1 MSQPV
6 IETRSLSLTY
16 SAGTMME
23 IHALEDCSF
32 SVEAG
37 ELMCVIGHTGSG
49 KSTLVQLLNGL
60 LTPTSGEVL
69 LNGKN
74 IFADKKSLRQARF
87 EVGLVF
93 QYPEHQLFE
102 ETVRKDIAFGPKNK
116 GLKGEEL
123 EQAILQAAEFAG
135 LEEQLLDKSPFD
147 LSGGEKRRAAIAGVM
162 AMQPRVL
169 ILDEPTAGLDPAGRE
184 QLLERIKKY
193 RDRTGSSVLLVSH
206 SMEDVADCADRVL
219 VLDHGK
225 MVCCDVPEKVFS
237 DAARLEGIGLR
248 VPQVTRVFLELKK
261 RGIDVDTSVH
271 TVEQGLAEALRL
283 LGSKGG
289 ERGE

>member
-1 MSQPV
+1 MSRPI

-16 SAGTMME
+16 SAGTTME
-23 IHALEDCSF
+23 IHALRDCSF
-32 SVEAG
+32 ALEQG
-37 ELMCVIGHTGSG
+37 ELMCIIGHTGSG

-69 LNGKN
+69 LDGEN
-74 IFADKKSLRQARF
+74 IFADKKRLRKARF
-87 EVGLVF
+87 DVGLVF
-93 QYPEHQLFE
+93 QYPEYQLFE

-123 EQAILQAAEFAG
+123 EQAVKQAADFAG
-135 LEEQLLDKSPFD
+135 LDERLLDKSPFD

-169 ILDEPTAGLDPAGRE
+169 VLDEPTAGLDPAGRE
-184 QLLERIKKY
+184 QLLGRIKQY
-193 RDRTGSSVLLVSH
+193 RDRTGSSVVLVSH

-219 VLDHGK
+219 VLDHGSV
-225 MVCCDVPEKVFS
+225 VCCDVPERVFA
-237 DAARLEGIGLR
+237 DAERLESIGLR
-248 VPQVTRVFLELKK
+248 VPQITRIFLELK
-261 RGIDVDTSVH
+261 RMGFEVNTSVH

-283 LGSKGG
+283 L
-289 ERGE
+289 ERGGDSHE

>member
-1 MSQPV
+1 MSRPI
-6 IETRSLSLTY
+6 IETRSLTLTY
-16 SAGTMME
+16 SAGTTME

-32 SVEAG
+32 SLEAG

-60 LTPTSGEVL
+60 LTPTSGTVL
-69 LNGKN
+69 LDGED
-74 IFADKKSLRQARF
+74 IFADKKRLRQARF
-87 EVGLVF
+87 DVGLVF

-116 GLKGEEL
+116 GLKGAEL
-123 EQAILQAAEFAG
+123 EQAVIQAAKFAG
-135 LEEQLLDKSPFD
+135 LDERLLDKSPFD

-169 ILDEPTAGLDPAGRE
+169 VLDEPTAGLDPAGRE
-184 QLLERIKKY
+184 QLLDRIKKY
-193 RDRTGSSVLLVSH
+193 RDRTGSSVVLVSH

-237 DAARLEGIGLR
+237 DAARLESIGLR
-248 VPQVTRVFLELKK
+248 VPQITRIFLELQ
-261 RGIDVDTSVH
+261 RMGLDVNVSVH

-283 LGSKGG
+283 LGKAGAG
-289 ERGE
+289 NE

>member
-1 MSQPV
+1 MSRPV
-6 IETRSLSLTY
+6 IETRSLTLTY
-16 SAGTMME
+16 SQGTMME

-32 SVEAG
+32 SLEAG

-60 LTPTSGEVL
+60 LTPTSGTVL
-69 LNGKN
+69 LDGED
-74 IFADKKSLRQARF
+74 IFADKKRLRQARF

-123 EQAILQAAEFAG
+123 ERAIMQAAEFAG
-135 LEEQLLDKSPFD
+135 LEENLLDKSPFD

-169 ILDEPTAGLDPAGRE
+169 VLDEPTAGLDPAGRE
-184 QLLERIKKY
+184 QLLGRIKQY
-193 RDRTGSSVLLVSH
+193 RDRTGSSVVLVSH
-206 SMEDVADCADRVL
+206 SLEDVADFADRVL
-219 VLDHGK
+219 VLDHGRV
-225 MVCCDVPEKVFS
+225 VCCDVPEKVFS
-237 DAARLEGIGLR
+237 DAALLESIGLR
-248 VPQVTRVFLELKK
+248 VPQITRIFLELQ
-261 RGIDVDTSVH
+261 RMGFDVDVSVH
-271 TVEQGLAEALRL
+271 TVEQGLAEAKRL
-283 LGSKGG
+283 LTKGG
-289 ERGE
+289 VLGE

>member
-1 MSQPV
+1 MSQPI
-6 IETRSLSLTY
+6 IETRALSLTY

-32 SVEAG
+32 SLEAG

-69 LNGKN
+69 LGGEN
-74 IFADKKSLRQARF
+74 IFADKKRLRKARF

-102 ETVRKDIAFGPKNK
+102 ETVRRDIAFGPRNK
-116 GLKGEEL
+116 GLTGAEL
-123 EQAILQAAEFAG
+123 EKAVMQAAEFAG
-135 LEEQLLDKSPFD
+135 LEESLLDKSPFD

-169 ILDEPTAGLDPAGRE
+169 VLDEPTAGLDPAGRE
-184 QLLERIKKY
+184 QLLDRIKKY
-193 RDRTGSSVLLVSH
+193 RDRTGSSVVLVSH

-219 VLDHGK
+219 VLDHGR
-225 MVCCDVPEKVFS
+225 MVCCDVPERVFS
-237 DAARLEGIGLR
+237 DAERLESIGLR
-248 VPQVTRVFLELKK
+248 VPQITRIFLELK
-261 RGIDVDTSVH
+261 RMGLDVNTSVH

-283 LGSKGG
+283 LGRKGG
-289 ERGE
+289 EDRG

>member
-1 MSQPV
+1 MSQPI
-6 IETRSLSLTY
+6 IETRALSLTY
-16 SAGTMME
+16 SSGTMME

-32 SVEAG
+32 SVETG
-37 ELMCVIGHTGSG
+37 ELMCIIGHTGSG

-69 LNGKN
+69 LNGEN
-74 IFADKKSLRQARF
+74 IFADKKRLRQARF

-116 GLKGEEL
+116 GLKGVEL
-123 EQAILQAAEFAG
+123 EQAVLQAAEFAG
-135 LEEQLLDKSPFD
+135 LDERLLDKSPFE

-169 ILDEPTAGLDPAGRE
+169 VLDEPTAGLDPSGRE
-184 QLLERIKKY
+184 QLLGRIKQY

-225 MVCCDVPEKVFS
+225 TVCCDVPSKVFA
-237 DAARLEGIGLR
+237 DAQRLESIGLR
-248 VPQVTRVFLELKK
+248 VPQITRIFLELKRMGLK
-261 RGIDVDTSVH
+261 VNTSVH

-283 LGSKGG
+283 LAGKGG

>member
-1 MSQPV
+1 MSRPI
-6 IETRSLSLTY
+6 IETRSLTLTY
-16 SAGTMME
+16 AAGTLME

-32 SVEAG
+32 SLEAG

-60 LTPTSGEVL
+60 LTPTSGTVL
-69 LNGKN
+69 LDGED
-74 IFADKKSLRQARF
+74 IFADKKRLRQARF
-87 EVGLVF
+87 DVGLVF

-102 ETVRKDIAFGPKNK
+102 ETVRKDISFGPKNK
-116 GLKGEEL
+116 GLKGTEL
-123 EQAILQAAEFAG
+123 EQAVLKAAEFAG
-135 LEEQLLDKSPFD
+135 LDERLLDKSPFD

-169 ILDEPTAGLDPAGRE
+169 VLDEPTAGLDPAGRE
-184 QLLERIKKY
+184 QLLGRIKKY
-193 RDRTGSSVLLVSH
+193 RDRTGSSVVLVSH

-237 DAARLEGIGLR
+237 DAARLESIGLR
-248 VPQVTRVFLELKK
+248 VPQITRIFLEL
-261 RGIDVDTSVH
+261 RRMGFDVNVAVH
-271 TVEQGLAEALRL
+271 TVEQGLAEAMRL
-283 LGSKGG
+283 LGKGG
-289 ERGE
+289 AGNE

>member
-1 MSQPV
+1 MSRPI
-6 IETRSLSLTY
+6 IETRSLTLTY

-32 SVEAG
+32 SLEAG

-60 LTPTSGEVL
+60 LTPTSGTVL
-69 LNGKN
+69 LDGED
-74 IFADKKSLRQARF
+74 IFADKKRLRQARF
-87 EVGLVF
+87 DVGLVF

-102 ETVRKDIAFGPKNK
+102 ETVRKDISFGPKNK
-116 GLKGEEL
+116 GLKGAEL
-123 EQAILQAAEFAG
+123 EQAVMQAAEFAG
-135 LEEQLLDKSPFD
+135 LDGRLLDKSPFD

-169 ILDEPTAGLDPAGRE
+169 VLDEPTAGLDPAGRE
-184 QLLERIKKY
+184 QLLDRIKKY
-193 RDRTGSSVLLVSH
+193 RDRTGSSVVLVSH

-237 DAARLEGIGLR
+237 DAERLESIGLR
-248 VPQVTRVFLELKK
+248 VPQITRIFLELQ
-261 RGIDVDTSVH
+261 RMGLDVNVSVH

-283 LGSKGG
+283 LEKAGVGN
-289 ERGE
+289 E

>member
-1 MSQPV
+1 MSQPI
-6 IETRSLSLTY
+6 IETRALSLTY

-23 IHALEDCSF
+23 IHALENCSF
-32 SVEAG
+32 SVETG
-37 ELMCVIGHTGSG
+37 ELMCIIGHTGSG

-69 LNGKN
+69 LNGQN
-74 IFADKKSLRQARF
+74 IFADKKRLRQARF

-116 GLKGEEL
+116 GLKGDEL
-123 EQAILQAAEFAG
+123 EQAVMQAAEFAG
-135 LEEQLLDKSPFD
+135 LEERLLDKSPFE

-169 ILDEPTAGLDPAGRE
+169 VLDEPTAGLDPAGRE
-184 QLLERIKKY
+184 QLLGRIKQY

-225 MVCCDVPEKVFS
+225 TVCCDVPAKVFS
-237 DAARLEGIGLR
+237 DAERLESIGLR
-248 VPQVTRVFLELKK
+248 VPQITRIFLELK
-261 RGIDVDTSVH
+261 RMGLPVDTSVH
-271 TVEQGLAEALRL
+271 TVEQGLTEALRL
-283 LGSKGG
+283 LESKGG